1 VPVSIQPPAPSTAQS
16 AAAAHREVDDR
27 RNAIA
32 QAMWASYQEVLQ
44 QRLQQQATEKQVNE
58 FLYDIDIP
66 IATRLLGKD
75 DDDTEEGN
83 IQDDDENMGR
93 SDDEGI

>member
-1 VPVSIQPPAPSTAQS
+1 
-16 AAAAHREVDDR
+16 
-27 RNAIA
+27 
-32 QAMWASYQEVLQ
+32 MWASYQEVLQ
-44 QRLQQQATEKQVNE
+44 QCLQQQATEKQVDE

-75 DDDTEEGN
+75 DNDTEEGN
-83 IQDDDENMGR
+83 IQDNDENMGR

>member
-1 VPVSIQPPAPSTAQS
+1 VAGCGNKSRSSV
-16 AAAAHREVDDR
+16 
-27 RNAIA
+27 
-32 QAMWASYQEVLQ
+32 Q
-44 QRLQQQATEKQVNE
+44 QCLQQQATKKQVDE

-66 IATRLLGKD
+66 IATRLLEKD

-83 IQDDDENMGR
+83 IQDDDKNMGR